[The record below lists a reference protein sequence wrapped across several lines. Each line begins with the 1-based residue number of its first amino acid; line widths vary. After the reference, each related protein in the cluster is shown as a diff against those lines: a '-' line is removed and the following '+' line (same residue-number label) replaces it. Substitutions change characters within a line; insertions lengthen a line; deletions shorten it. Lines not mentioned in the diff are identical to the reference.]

1 LPENKYKC
9 TDANARFKKPFEDAE
24 NELIAAE
31 NKKAWIKR
39 CCEGDAS
46 ETGLIKFIQ
55 PLLIEAY
62 ACEGGIK
69 EFRENHPVI
78 KDGENQLV

>member
-1 LPENKYKC
+1 LKH
-9 TDANARFKKPFEDAE
+9 FEDAE
-24 NELIAAE
+24 KELVAEE

-62 ACEGGIK
+62 GVKDGIND
-69 EFRENHPVI
+69 FRKNHPTVV
-78 KDGENQLV
+78 DSANQPV